1 MWDSDKYLWHYR
13 ATVTRIIDGDTI
25 EVDIDLGFK
34 TTLKKE
40 RIRLLGIDTPELR
53 SRDESERAR
62 AKLAKEYVESVIPVG
77 TEVRIT
83 TRKDEKGKYGRYL
96 AQVRYKKEDGT
107 EYLLDQSLREHNHQK

>member
-1 MWDSDKYLWHYR
+1 MWDSDRYLWHYR

-34 TTLKKE
+34 TTLQKE

-53 SRDESERAR
+53 SKDESERAR

-96 AQVRYKKEDGT
+96 AQVVYRREDGSS
-107 EYLLDQSLREHNHQK
+107 YSLSQSLIENNHEK